1 MQFCQHETCLSSQR
15 FRQPVVLN
23 PDFISVQMPQQIF
36 TSVMQ
41 NMRILLVEDEPKV
54 AAFIVQGLEESGHT
68 VTLAYDGQIGERLAL
83 KESYD
88 LMIFDVIVP
97 GINGLELCRE
107 VRQQG
112 ISTPIL
118 MLTALGTTED
128 KVNGLDAGADD
139 YLLKPF
145 EFKELLARLRSLSRR
160 GTPGTQLNN
169 TLSYHDLELN
179 IDKRQALRAGRTI
192 NLTAK
197 EFSLLEYLMR
207 NRERVLTR
215 SQISENVWDIHF
227 DTGTNVVDVY
237 MNLLRKKVD
246 KDFDT
251 KLIQTRIGH
260 GYVLQA

>member
-1 MQFCQHETCLSSQR
+1 LTGWREQAHECGS
-15 FRQPVVLN
+15 PVLN
-23 PDFISVQMPQQIF
+23 PDFISVMIQILTF
-36 TSVMQ
+36 TSAMQ
-41 NMRILLVEDEPKV
+41 NMKILLVEDEPKV
-54 AAFIVQGLEESGHT
+54 AAFILQGLEESGHT
-68 VTLAYDGQIGERLAL
+68 VTLAYDGQIGKRIAL
-83 KESYD
+83 SESFD
-88 LMIFDVIVP
+88 LMIFDVIIP

-107 VRQQG
+107 VRKQD
-112 ISTPIL
+112 IATPIL

-139 YLLKPF
+139 YLVKPF

-160 GTPGTQLNN
+160 GTSGTHVNN
-169 TLSYHDLELN
+169 KLSYHDLELN
-179 IDKRQALRAGRTI
+179 LDRRQAVRGGRSI

-207 NRERVLTR
+207 NRERVLSR